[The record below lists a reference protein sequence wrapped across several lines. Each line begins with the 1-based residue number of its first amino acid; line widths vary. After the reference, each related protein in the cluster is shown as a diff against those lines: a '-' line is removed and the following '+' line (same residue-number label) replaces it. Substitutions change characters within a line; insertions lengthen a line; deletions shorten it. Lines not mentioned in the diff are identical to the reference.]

1 MRSFYAQGITI
12 DVSVF
17 TQSSATS
24 ERKLLTAS
32 FCANGRL
39 VRPSKPRILGA
50 TKALAPSLVLS
61 GAARSQCAG
70 ELYEPPALPLMVVG
84 QMILFF

>member
-1 MRSFYAQGITI
+1 
-12 DVSVF
+12 
-17 TQSSATS
+17 
-24 ERKLLTAS
+24 
-32 FCANGRL
+32 
-39 VRPSKPRILGA
+39 LGA